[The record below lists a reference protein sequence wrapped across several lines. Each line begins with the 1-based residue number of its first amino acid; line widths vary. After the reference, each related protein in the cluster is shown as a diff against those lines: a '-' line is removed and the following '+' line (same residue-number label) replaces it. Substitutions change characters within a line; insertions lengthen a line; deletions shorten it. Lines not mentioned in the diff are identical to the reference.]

1 MESFDIASCD
11 IESLDIAPLACA
23 NAAPPLVRKATAIAA
38 IANFFMG

>member
-1 MESFDIASCD
+1 LDIESFDI
-11 IESLDIAPLACA
+11 ESWDIAPLACA